1 MNETQGKT
9 ISIYFSD
16 YEIPLLKKFDELCQQ
31 TYSTKSGW
39 VKRRISEELR
49 QRKLQG
55 EKL

>member
-31 TYSTKSGW
+31 TYATKSGW
-39 VKRRISEELR
+39 VKRRISEEL
-49 QRKLQG
+49 LQ
-55 EKL
+55 K